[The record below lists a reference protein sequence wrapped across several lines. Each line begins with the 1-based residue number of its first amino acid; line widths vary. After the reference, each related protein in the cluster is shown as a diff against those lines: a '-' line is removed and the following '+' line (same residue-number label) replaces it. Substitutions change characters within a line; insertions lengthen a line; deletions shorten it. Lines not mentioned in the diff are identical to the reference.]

1 MNADFSRRNIG
12 RRRVLRGMMGGGA
25 VMVALPFLDCALNTN
40 GTALAAGRPLPVR
53 FGTWNWG
60 CGMNPQRFVPTKTGA
75 DYDLLP
81 ELKYIEAHKSQINVF
96 TGFKALLD
104 GKPNLPHISGM
115 QALLSG
121 GVAAQ
126 MGPMDAPTIDV
137 LVGDTIGTDT
147 RFRSLEITATGD
159 PKHSYSY
166 RSANG
171 FNPAEGSPVAL
182 YTRIFGPDFQDP
194 NAADFKPDPN
204 VMLRKSV
211 LTGVTEQRQD
221 FMRQLGAADRTRMDE
236 YFTSVRQLEQQL
248 ELQLQKPPPAE
259 ACHPTAKPADGP
271 IGTEIGVVMNN
282 HKIMAETLAMALA
295 CNQTKIFNMV
305 FSDSASNLRMP
316 GEQMIHHLMTHEEP
330 VDKTLGYQP
339 KAAYFVERSMEAWAL
354 FVATLANIKEG
365 DGTLLDHCL
374 VMGHSD
380 TEFARVHSISGIPV
394 MTAGSAGGRI
404 KTGIHVNA
412 VGEPITRI
420 GFTLQQVMGVP
431 TEKWGQGSMQTNKP
445 VSEILI

>member
-1 MNADFSRRNIG
+1 MNAEFT
-12 RRRVLRGMMGGGA
+12 RRRVLRGMLGGA
-25 VMVALPFLDCALNTN
+25 AVTVGLPFLDCMLNTN
-40 GTALAAGRPLPVR
+40 GTALASGRPLPIR

-60 CGMNPQRFVPTKTGA
+60 CGMNPQRFVPTKAGA
-75 DYDLLP
+75 DYDLPP
-81 ELKYIEAHKSQINVF
+81 ELKFIEAYKHQINVF
-96 TGFKALLD
+96 TGFKAILD

-115 QALLSG
+115 QAVRAG
-121 GVAAQ
+121 GVAPSMAN
-126 MGPMDAPTIDV
+126 PMDIPTIDV
-137 LVGDTIGTDT
+137 LVGDVIGTDT
-147 RFRSLEITATGD
+147 RFRSLEMAATGD

-182 YTRIFGPDFQDP
+182 YTRIFGSDFQDP

-211 LTGVTEQRQD
+211 LTGVSEQRRA
-221 FMRQLGAADRTRMDE
+221 FMTELGTADRTRMDE

-259 ACHPTAKPADGP
+259 ACKVGSKPADGP
-271 IGTEIGVVMNN
+271 IGTEIGIVMAN
-282 HKIMAETLAMALA
+282 HKIMAETVAMALA

-305 FSDSASNLRMP
+305 FSDSASTLRMP

-330 VDKTLGYQP
+330 VDKELGYQP
-339 KAAYFVERSMEAWAL
+339 KAAYFVERSIEAWAL
-354 FVATLANIKEG
+354 FVATLASIKEG

-380 TEFARVHSISGIPV
+380 TEYARIHSISGIPV

-404 KTGIHVNA
+404 KTGIHVNQI
-412 VGEPITRI
+412 GEPVTRI
-420 GFTLQQVMGVP
+420 GFTIQQALGVP
-431 TEKWGQGSMQTNKP
+431 VEKWGQGTMQTSKP
-445 VSEILI
+445 ISEIQI

>member
-1 MNADFSRRNIG
+1 MTIDFS
-12 RRRVLRGMMGGGA
+12 RRRVLRGVMGGGA
-25 VMVALPFLDCALNTN
+25 VTLALPFLDCMLNIN
-40 GTALAAGRPLPVR
+40 GTALAGGRPLPVR

-60 CGMNPQRFVPTKTGA
+60 LGMNSQRWVPTKLGP

-81 ELKYIEAHKSQINVF
+81 ELKYIEAHKAQINIF
-96 TGFKALLD
+96 SGFKAFLD

-115 QALLSG
+115 QAVRAG
-121 GVAAQ
+121 GVAPSMQ
-126 MGPMDAPTIDV
+126 NPMDIPTIDV
-137 LVGDTIGTDT
+137 LIGDTMGTDT
-147 RFRSLEITATGD
+147 RFRSLEMTATGD

-171 FNPAEGSPVAL
+171 FNPAEVSPVAL

-194 NAADFKPDPN
+194 NAADFKPDPA

-211 LTGVTEQRQD
+211 LTAVTEQRGD
-221 FMRQLGAADRTRMDE
+221 FLKQLG
-236 YFTSVRQLEQQL
+236 Q
-248 ELQLQKPPPAE
+248 
-259 ACHPTAKPADGP
+259 
-271 IGTEIGVVMNN
+271 
-282 HKIMAETLAMALA
+282 AMALA
-295 CNQTKIFNMV
+295 CNQTKIFNVV

-330 VDKTLGYQP
+330 VDKVLGYQP
-339 KAAYFVERSMEAWAL
+339 KATYFVERSMEAWAL

-365 DGTLLDHCL
+365 DGTLLDRCL

-380 TEFARVHSISGIPV
+380 TEYARVHSISGIPV

-404 KTGIHVNA
+404 KTGLHVSA
-412 VGEPITRI
+412 IGEPITRI
-420 GFTLQQVMGVP
+420 GLTLQQVMGVP
-431 TEKWGQGSMQTNKP
+431 VEKWGQGSMQTNKP

>member
-1 MNADFSRRNIG
+1 MLS
-12 RRRVLRGMMGGGA
+12 GA
-25 VMVALPFLDCALNTN
+25 AVTVGLPFLDCMLNTN
-40 GTALAAGRPLPVR
+40 GTALASGRPLPIR

-75 DYDLLP
+75 DYDLPP
-81 ELKYIEAHKSQINVF
+81 ELKFIEAHKHQINVF
-96 TGFKALLD
+96 SGFKAILD

-115 QALLSG
+115 QAVRAG
-121 GVAAQ
+121 GVAPSMAN
-126 MGPMDAPTIDV
+126 PMDIPTIDV
-137 LVGDTIGTDT
+137 LVGDVIGTDT
-147 RFRSLEITATGD
+147 RFRSLEMAATGD

-211 LTGVTEQRQD
+211 LTGVSEQRQA
-221 FMRQLGAADRTRMDE
+221 FMTQLGAADRTRMDE

-259 ACHPTAKPADGP
+259 ACKVGAKPADGP
-271 IGTEIGVVMNN
+271 IGTEIGIVMAN
-282 HKIMAETLAMALA
+282 HKIMAETVAMALA

-305 FSDSASNLRMP
+305 FSDSASTLRMP

-330 VDKTLGYQP
+330 VDKELGYQP
-339 KAAYFVERSMEAWAL
+339 KAAYFVERSIEAWAL

-380 TEFARVHSISGIPV
+380 TEYARIHSISGIPV

-404 KTGIHVNA
+404 KTGIHVNQ
-412 VGEPITRI
+412 VGEPVTRI
-420 GFTLQQVMGVP
+420 GFTIQQAMGVP
-431 TEKWGQGSMQTNKP
+431 VEKWGQGTMQTSKP
-445 VSEILI
+445 ISEIQI

>member
-1 MNADFSRRNIG
+1 MSMNFN

-25 VMVALPFLDCALNTN
+25 VTLALPFLDCFLNTN
-40 GTALAAGRPLPVR
+40 GTALAGGRPLPVR

-60 CGMNPQRFVPTKTGA
+60 LGMNSQRWVPTKLGA

-96 TGFKALLD
+96 SGFKAFLD

-115 QALLSG
+115 QAVRAG
-121 GVAAQ
+121 GVAPSMQ
-126 MGPMDAPTIDV
+126 NPMDIPTIDV
-137 LVGDTIGTDT
+137 LIGDVMGTDT
-147 RFRSLEITATGD
+147 RFRSLEMTATGD

-171 FNPAEGSPVAL
+171 FNPAEVSPVAL

-194 NAADFKPDPN
+194 NAADFKPDPA

-211 LTGVTEQRQD
+211 LTGVTEQREA
-221 FMRQLGAADRTRMDE
+221 FMQQLGQADRTRMDE

-248 ELQLQKPPPAE
+248 DLQLQKPPPAE
-259 ACHPTAKPADGP
+259 ACHVMAKPADGP
-271 IGTEIGVVMNN
+271 IGTEIGVAMAN
-282 HKIMAETLAMALA
+282 HRLMAEILAMALA
-295 CNQTKIFNMV
+295 CNQTKIFNVV

-316 GEQMIHHLMTHEEP
+316 G
-330 VDKTLGYQP
+330 DQP
-339 KAAYFVERSMEAWAL
+339 KATFFVERSMEAWAL

-365 DGTLLDHCL
+365 DGTLLDRCL

-380 TEFARVHSISGIPV
+380 TEYARVHSISGIPV

-404 KTGIHVNA
+404 KTGIHVSA
-412 VGEPITRI
+412 IGEPITRI
-420 GFTLQQVMGVP
+420 GLTLQQVMGVP
-431 TEKWGQGSMQTNKP
+431 VEKWGQGSMQTSKP
-445 VSEILI
+445 VTEILI

>member
-1 MNADFSRRNIG
+1 MTARVN
-12 RRRVLRGMMGGGA
+12 RRRVLRGMLGGGA
-25 VMVALPFLDCALNTN
+25 VTVALPFLDCFLNMH
-40 GTALAAGRPLPVR
+40 GTALAGGRPLPVR

-60 CGMNPQRFVPTKTGA
+60 CGMNPQRFVPTKTGK
-75 DYDLLP
+75 DFDLPP
-81 ELKYIEAHKSQINVF
+81 ELKYIEPVKDQINVF
-96 TGFKALLD
+96 SGFKAILD

-115 QALLSG
+115 QALRAG
-121 GVAAQ
+121 GVAAS
-126 MGPMDAPTIDV
+126 MDRKMDPPTIDV
-137 LVGDTIGTDT
+137 LVGDAIGTDT
-147 RFRSLEITATGD
+147 RFRSLEMAATGD

-166 RSANG
+166 RSATG

-211 LTGVTEQRQD
+211 LTGVAEERAA
-221 FMRQLGAADRTRMDE
+221 FMNQLGKADRTRMDE

-259 ACHPTAKPADGP
+259 ACKVQAKPADGP
-271 IGTEIGVVMNN
+271 IGTEIGIVQAN
-282 HKIMAETLAMALA
+282 HKAMAEILAMALA
-295 CNQTKIFNMV
+295 CNQTKVFNMV

-330 VDKTLGYQP
+330 VDKQLGYQP
-339 KAAYFVERSMEAWAL
+339 KATWFVERSMEAWVL
-354 FVATLANIKEG
+354 FVRTLASVREG
-365 DGTLLDHCL
+365 DGTLLDNCL

-380 TEFARVHSISGIPV
+380 TEYARIHSISGIPV
-394 MTAGSAGGRI
+394 MTAGRAGGRM
-404 KTGIHVNA
+404 KTGIHVSA
-412 VGEPITRI
+412 IGEPVTRI

-431 TEKWGQGSMQTNKP
+431 VEKWGQGSMQTNKALG
-445 VSEILI
+445 EITI